1 MGDGSA
7 KMVLSEEEIT
17 RLHRIRKTVMQM
29 LRDRGYMV
37 GDVEVEMT
45 KTQFIQK
52 YGENMKRE
60 DLIII
65 KGMRNTSEQV
75 LFIFYDL

>member
-1 MGDGSA
+1 
-7 KMVLSEEEIT
+7 MVLSEEEIT
-17 RLHRIRKTVMQM
+17 RLHRIRKTLMQM

-45 KTQFIQK
+45 KAQFIQK